1 MLAVIQHFGQEKAII
16 CGHDWGGLV
25 AWAVAMEHPEVVDRL
40 IVCDLP
46 HPRGFVRE
54 LVNNPKQRMSSFY
67 ACRFQSSDPN
77 KIRPEAFFVLVKLEP
92 RSIARGVLR
101 RSKLQC
107 GDDAKLLQG
116 EFSQDPAEWL
126 ARDFPQVKCPVLI
139 FHGRNDLS
147 VLPAGLAVTWDW
159 VDNEVTIV
167 TFPDAGHWVH
177 FDRAEDVTKRMLSW
191 LDQGSRPQVES
202 AGPSQIQEAK
212 E

>member
-77 KIRPEAFFVLVKLEP
+77 KIRPEAFIVLVKLETKVD
-92 RSIARGVLR
+92 RARYIEAFRNSSAETMLNFY
-101 RSKLQC
+101 K
-107 GDDAKLLQG
+107 AN
-116 EFSQDPAEWL
+116 FPNDPAEWL

-139 FHGRNDLS
+139 FHG
-147 VLPAGLAVTWDW
+147 A
-159 VDNEVTIV
+159 
-167 TFPDAGHWVH
+167 
-177 FDRAEDVTKRMLSW
+177 
-191 LDQGSRPQVES
+191 Q
-202 AGPSQIQEAK
+202 
-212 E
+212 